1 MSTAHQPF
9 GGSPEQLAVRAA
21 EVLRENDLGGWTK
34 AAPRLYPHQWSW
46 DSAFI
51 AIGLAHLDTRRAAQ
65 ELRVLFAA
73 QWATGMVPHIVFN
86 PAAGGYFPDPA
97 RWGTTVAP
105 AKPADVL
112 TSGMCQPPV
121 HAIAAH
127 AIWET
132 ARQRGEAEA
141 ADATAFLRE
150 LYPRLLA
157 WHRYLATDRDPERS
171 GLVTIYHPWES
182 GADNSPA
189 WDSALAAI
197 TVGDLPP
204 YERHDLKHADP
215 SMRPTMVEYD
225 RYLWIVEV
233 MKRGRYDEAT
243 TYRTNPFLVKVV
255 WFSAI
260 FVAANDALLKIS
272 DIIDAPDAERA
283 TITEWRDR
291 GLRGLEERWDPTL
304 GLCLDYDLRA
314 GQPIPVRV
322 MGGFA
327 PLIAGHLTPERQA
340 AILATLDGSAWLGH
354 PRLRW
359 PVPPSTSPD
368 DPAFDPHRYW
378 RGPTWPVMN
387 WLFWWALLQ
396 AGETE
401 RAANLRQASLDQLT
415 DGLFGEYYEPFTG
428 EPLGSLD
435 QSWTAAVAL
444 DWLAKEQ

>member
-1 MSTAHQPF
+1 MSTSNQAF
-9 GGSPEQLAVRAA
+9 GRSPEQMAVRAA

-73 QWATGMVPHIVFN
+73 QWTTGMVPHIVFN
-86 PAAGGYFPDPA
+86 PAASGYFPDPE
-97 RWGTTVAP
+97 RWGITTALT
-105 AKPADVL
+105 KPADVL

-121 HAIAAH
+121 HAIAAQY
-127 AIWET
+127 IWQT
-132 ARQRGEAEA
+132 ARGTEAED
-141 ADATAFLRE
+141 DATAFLRE

-157 WHRYLATDRDPERS
+157 WHRYLATDRDPEQS

-189 WDSALAAI
+189 WDNVLAAI
-197 TVGDLPP
+197 TVEDLPP

-215 SMRPTMVEYD
+215 SMRPTMAEYD
-225 RYLWIVEV
+225 RYLWIVEI
-233 MKRGRYDEAT
+233 MRRGRYDEAT
-243 TYRTNPFLVKVV
+243 TYRTNPFLVKAV

-260 FVAANDALLKIS
+260 FVAANDALLAIADIVDAS
-272 DIIDAPDAERA
+272 DADRA
-283 TITEWRDR
+283 LITEWRDR
-291 GLRGLEERWDPTL
+291 GLRGLNERWDPAL
-304 GLCLDYDLRA
+304 NLCLDYDLRA
-314 GQPIPVRV
+314 GKPIPVRV

-327 PLIAGHLTPERQA
+327 PLIAGHLSPERRA
-340 AILATLDGSAWLGH
+340 AILTTLYSPAWLGH
-354 PRLRW
+354 SRLRW

-368 DPAFDPHRYW
+368 DPAFDSRRYW

-387 WLFWWALLQ
+387 WLFWWALVQ

-401 RAANLRQASLDQLT
+401 RAANLRRASLDQLT
-415 DGLFGEYYEPFTG
+415 DGVFGEYYEPFTG
-428 EPLGSLD
+428 DPLGSLD

-444 DWLAKEQ
+444 DWLAERNG

>member
-1 MSTAHQPF
+1 MSTSNQPF
-9 GGSPEQLAVRAA
+9 GGSPEQMAVRAA
-21 EVLRENDLGGWTK
+21 EILRENDLGGWTK

-86 PAAGGYFPDPA
+86 PAASGYFPDHA
-97 RWGTTVAP
+97 RWGTETAP
-105 AKPADVL
+105 AAPVGMQ

-121 HAIAAH
+121 HAIAVQY
-127 AIWET
+127 IGQT
-132 ARQRGEAEA
+132 ARGTEAEG
-141 ADATAFLRE
+141 DATAFLRE
-150 LYPRLLA
+150 IYPRLLA
-157 WHRYLATDRDPERS
+157 WHRYLATDRDPEQS

-189 WDSALAAI
+189 WDDALAAI
-197 TVGDLPP
+197 TVGNLPP

-215 SMRPTMVEYD
+215 SMRPTMAEYD

-233 MKRGRYDEAT
+233 MKQGRYDEAT

-260 FVAANDALLKIS
+260 FVAANDALLAIAA
-272 DIIDAPDAERA
+272 IIDAPDADRA
-283 TITEWRDR
+283 LITQWRDR
-291 GLRGLEERWDPTL
+291 GLRSLNERWDPSL
-304 GLCLDYDLRA
+304 NLCLDYDLRA
-314 GQPIPVRV
+314 GAPIRVQV

-327 PLIAGHLTPERQA
+327 PLIAGHLSPERRA
-340 AILATLDGSAWLGH
+340 AILGTLDSPAWLGH

-359 PVPPSTSPD
+359 PVPPSTSPE
-368 DPAFDPHRYW
+368 DPAFDPRRYW

-387 WLFWWALLQ
+387 WLFWWALVQ

-401 RAANLRQASLDQLT
+401 RTAALRQASLDQLA
-415 DGLFGEYYEPFTG
+415 DGVFGEYYEPFTG

-444 DWLAKEQ
+444 DWLNTKQ